1 MTTPKYYVLNDRT
14 PQNEPAWLGALS
26 GIVSQS
32 ISEVIGNAVTKN
44 AKIKFAI
51 SVATSFGVSVATD
64 QIEIDIEHNEN
75 TNELKIA
82 GISYPYNS
90 VTNEIEKDGAWYSID
105 KNVAGNALDAFLST
119 IITSAAI
126 MSAGIILFGSAT
138 AIAPISI
145 IGLVVA
151 GGVEAFYS
159 KFIDPIT
166 DEAIDEL
173 FLSLNGETEVQ
184 FFDSNGDKK
193 AGLIFPEG
201 LTGTNPD
208 AIHSFINHSGSSNFD
223 LTSGYLQI
231 DDGIGVDTRYQIK
244 DGSIFQE
251 IANKLGISLSQFL
264 SSNSGEY
271 ANDEFYA
278 TDSNGKSYAFYSDS
292 SGDFAAQ
299 KLAIEVVVGGVTQ
312 THNVYAVK
320 LGFET
325 IWGKPSN
332 AYVSGDAKLVFAP
345 DGGGSITGS
354 SFVKDILIGSSGND
368 RISNGLNAL
377 PENTPNIMLGRA
389 GNDIITGG
397 DGVDTIEGGVGEDAI
412 SSYSGDDNIDGG
424 ADNDTIDGGDGN
436 DTIKGGSG
444 DDTINGGDNDDDID
458 GGADNDTIDG
468 GGGKDLIVGGSGN
481 DTILVSE
488 GDDTIYGGSGIDTM
502 DFTPLDSFLNNDV
515 DVNLITHRATI
526 KYLFNNDTQ
535 NIFSIENIKT
545 GGGDDNIIGD
555 DLGNNI
561 ETGDGEN
568 TVSGNGGSDI
578 IKGGSE
584 RDILNGNA
592 GVDIIEGGAGNDTID
607 GGKHGDY
614 LYGDAGVDTII
625 GGSGADNIY
634 GGSDGDI
641 ISGGA
646 DGDYIYGEGGADEID
661 GGSGNDTIYG
671 GLGVDVIEGG
681 IGIDTIYGGDHG
693 DYLYGDSGNDIIRG
707 ESGIDHIYGGADDN
721 ATDTLSGGADSDT
734 YIFNGNFGSDIID
747 DSGSGD
753 KIQID
758 GSILSG
764 SARVIEETDSGA
776 IIYRIGHI
784 IITKPAS
791 GSSLFLS
798 SGSNT
803 ITINNFDNG
812 DYGFFR
818 KENANSIFRKNEN
831 FVEDKISGTDFPRTS
846 ELIEKRIE
854 VFLTKN
860 LDSLGL
866 NIDNENLTNQNK
878 RVFYA

>member
-1 MTTPKYYVLNDRT
+1 MPANNIDINTHIFDWTELNVPTITNLYLYGTVDTPANYEDRLRSQEELNEAPLEVSVDMVSYMETGPGRYAYAAQAQVVYDLFNGKINLEEGRSYT
-14 PQNEPAWLGALS
+14 KGELKNEFGYSNSDFTFEIVHYKLS
-26 GIVSQS
+26 ASQS
-32 ISEVIGNAVTKN
+32 DYALRTYIYNKSTFKISDDAEFIFENGEFRIDKMAVHDLRDDFDFDSTGLTELGNNLIMQPKIDPYEIGKIVNIKFVNKEQVPKETYTQNHFSKDVRDFQIDAYDSGSLFLTALPAMLGVITGLKISET
-44 AKIKFAI
+44 IK
-51 SVATSFGVSVATD
+51 
-64 QIEIDIEHNEN
+64 
-75 TNELKIA
+75 
-82 GISYPYNS
+82 Y
-90 VTNEIEKDGAWYSID
+90 
-105 KNVAGNALDAFLST
+105 
-119 IITSAAI
+119 
-126 MSAGIILFGSAT
+126 
-138 AIAPISI
+138 
-145 IGLVVA
+145 
-151 GGVEAFYS
+151 
-159 KFIDPIT
+159 
-166 DEAIDEL
+166 
-173 FLSLNGETEVQ
+173 ET
-184 FFDSNGDKK
+184 
-193 AGLIFPEG
+193 
-201 LTGTNPD
+201 
-208 AIHSFINHSGSSNFD
+208 
-223 LTSGYLQI
+223 
-231 DDGIGVDTRYQIK
+231 DDG
-244 DGSIFQE
+244 
-251 IANKLGISLSQFL
+251 
-264 SSNSGEY
+264 
-271 ANDEFYA
+271 
-278 TDSNGKSYAFYSDS
+278 GKIIY
-292 SGDFAAQ
+292 
-299 KLAIEVVVGGVTQ
+299 
-312 THNVYAVK
+312 
-320 LGFET
+320 
-325 IWGKPSN
+325 
-332 AYVSGDAKLVFAP
+332 
-345 DGGGSITGS
+345 
-354 SFVKDILIGSSGND
+354 GSSGANNLEGT
-368 RISNGLNAL
+368 SSA
-377 PENTPNIMLGRA
+377 
-389 GNDIITGG
+389 DIIILGEG
-397 DGVDTIEGGVGEDAI
+397 D
-412 SSYSGDDNIDGG
+412 
-424 ADNDTIDGGDGN
+424 
-436 DTIKGGSG
+436 
-444 DDTINGGDNDDDID
+444 
-458 GGADNDTIDG
+458 
-468 GGGKDLIVGGSGN
+468 

-488 GDDTIYGGSGIDTM
+488 GDDIIDGGVGTDTI

-515 DVNLITHRATI
+515 NVNLTTGTATI
-526 KYLFNNDTQ
+526 KYLFDNDTQ
-535 NIFSIENIKT
+535 QITNIENIKT

-607 GGKHGDY
+607 GGEHGDY